1 MANNEDK
8 SLPVN
13 WQEEMA
19 AHAQMSAEMVKPESS
34 TISLRGG
41 IVSYSGT
48 PVPDNKLHVVVL
60 GFIHEHNFYN
70 HAYDADNPGSPECFA
85 LGTDFSEMAP
95 HAHAEEPQ
103 SNACNGCPNLERGSG
118 NGRGKACQQ
127 RVRLMCIPASAT
139 ESEQSLLSAEVAII
153 KLPVTS
159 VKYWNQYVQQVA
171 GMFKRP
177 EWGVVTEVSAE
188 PAPKTQFKATFTP
201 ISGVDFTEQPE
212 LYGAIQ
218 QKIEL
223 SQPIL
228 YRAYEANAETEAPK
242 PKGRTRKSSKAR
254 A

>member
-1 MANNEDK
+1 MAKKEDK

-19 AHAQMSAEMVKPESS
+19 AHAQASAEMVKPESS

-48 PVPDNKLHVVVL
+48 PVPDNKLQVIVL
-60 GFIHEHNFYN
+60 GFIHEHNFYD

-85 LGTDFSEMAP
+85 FGTDFSEMAP
-95 HAHAEEPQ
+95 HENAEDPQ
-103 SNACNGCPNLERGSG
+103 STVCAGCPNLEWGSG

-127 RVRLMCIPASAT
+127 RVRLMCVPATGIDSV
-139 ESEQSLLSAEVAII
+139 QQLLSAEVAII

-159 VKYWNQYVQQVA
+159 VKYWNQYIQQVA
-171 GMFKRP
+171 GMYKRP
-177 EWGVVTEVSAE
+177 EWGVITEVSAE
-188 PAPKTQFKATFTP
+188 PDAKTQFKATFTP
-201 ISGVDFTEQPE
+201 VAGVDFTDQPE

-228 YRAYEANAETEAPK
+228 YRAYEPNAEVEKPK
-242 PKGRTRKSSKAR
+242 PKSKARKNSKAR